1 MGCRSKKFPSHSATL
16 EEVGKSATTPPSKHD
31 QSNVLSQHL
40 TGREVHNPSRGF
52 GSAKPLTE

>member
-1 MGCRSKKFPSHSATL
+1 M
-16 EEVGKSATTPPSKHD
+16 EEVGKSATTPPPKHD